1 MMHRSAGSLELLAT
15 ACARAGRRADAIRIV
30 DEMERRR
37 RAEYVPAGAF
47 INPSLALGNYEEAF
61 VWFARAYQEQS
72 NILQYLKVHPF
83 FDPVRADPRFAGMIH
98 DVGLDQA
105 Y

>member
-1 MMHRSAGSLELLAT
+1 MARNELGLLGHIPMAESARWPLLVSAGRFGLAPPST
-15 ACARAGRRADAIRIV
+15 EPSASARV
-30 DEMERRR
+30 NS
-37 RAEYVPAGAF
+37 GA
-47 INPSLALGNYEEAF
+47 LRALGNYEDAF
-61 VWFARAYQEQS
+61 VWFGRAYQEQS

>member
-1 MMHRSAGSLELLAT
+1 MSQVSSGTSLWQN
-15 ACARAGRRADAIRIV
+15 RHAGRCSCR
-30 DEMERRR
+30 
-37 RAEYVPAGAF
+37 PGALASPRHPRSQPPPRGV
-47 INPSLALGNYEEAF
+47 NSGALRALGDYEDAF
-61 VWFARAYQEQS
+61 VWFGRAYREQS